1 MRPCIY
7 DQSSCDH
14 AKGTRAKATHA
25 NLLSRAHFEKVSQYE
40 LECIKPP
47 PISGR
52 EGRETKRKTYFTWAT
67 EKAIQILAALST
79 KEGETDGG
87 TENDKQTGA

>member
-1 MRPCIY
+1 MTNHHVTMQRAQEQRPPMQTY
-7 DQSSCDH
+7 YPGHTLRKSVSMNWYALNPHLYQAGWVEKQSKS
-14 AKGTRAKATHA
+14 
-25 NLLSRAHFEKVSQYE
+25 
-40 LECIKPP
+40 KP
-47 PISGR
+47 
-52 EGRETKRKTYFTWAT
+52 YFTWAT